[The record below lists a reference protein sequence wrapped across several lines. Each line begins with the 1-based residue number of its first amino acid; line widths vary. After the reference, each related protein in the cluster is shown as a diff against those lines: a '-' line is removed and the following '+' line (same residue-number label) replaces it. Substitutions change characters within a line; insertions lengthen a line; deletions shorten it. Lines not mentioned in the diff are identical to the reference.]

1 MYDPDWPEKRYQW
14 ILELSK
20 QYAWKSYA
28 WQEAK
33 RLEKDYPELFA
44 GITERLKRDMQ
55 LFNEQGKG
63 GKSNDRD

>member
-20 QYAWKSYA
+20 EHAWKSYA

-33 RLEKDYPELFA
+33 RLENDYPELFA

-55 LFNEQGKG
+55 SFNEQGKG
-63 GKSNDRD
+63 GKSNDRN